1 MKRFLISISA
11 FLFFVSTIFAQI
23 PPGYYDNAQGL
34 SQQALQQ
41 ALHDIIDNH
50 NVQSYS
56 SIWTH
61 VQSTDAKPNGKV
73 WDMYSDV
80 PGGTPAYEFTFISD
94 QCGNYAQEGDCYN
107 REHSWPKS
115 WFNDQSPMNTDLHHI
130 VPTDGYV
137 NGRRSNYPFGEVS
150 NATWTSTNG
159 SQQGSNTFSGST
171 GICFEPIDEYKGD
184 FARIYFYMATRYYNE
199 DASWQSNDMVN
210 GSQLKPWALQMLYNW
225 HRMDTVSQKEIDRN
239 NEIYNIQNN
248 RNPFVDFPEWV
259 DSIWQIGVNSKDI
272 KFDSRIEIYPNPSN
286 GEIIINLSNSNSE
299 NLNFAVYSIDG
310 KLIKEF
316 ELENNS
322 TKVIRG
328 LTRGFYILK
337 AYSENL
343 NIDYNK
349 KIIVYE

>member
-1 MKRFLISISA
+1 MKRFLINISV
-11 FLFFVSTIFAQI
+11 FLFFVSTAFAQI

-56 SIWTH
+56 SIWNH

-80 PGGTPAYEFTFISD
+80 PGGTPAYEFTFIND

-159 SQQGSNTFSGST
+159 SELGSNTFSGSS

-210 GSQLKPWALQMLYNW
+210 GSQLKPWALQMLYQW
-225 HRMDTVSQKEIDRN
+225 HSMDTVSQKEIDRN

-248 RNPFVDFPEWV
+248 RNPFVDHPEWV
-259 DSIWQIGVNSKDI
+259 DSIWQIGVTSSNVDYDFIISV
-272 KFDSRIEIYPNPSN
+272 FPNPSN
-286 GEIIINLSNSNSE
+286 EEIFIKFSNSNFK
-299 NLNFAVYSIDG
+299 NITFALYSIDG

-316 ELENNS
+316 ELESNS
-322 TKVIRG
+322 TKVIRE
-328 LTRGFYILK
+328 LTKGFYILR